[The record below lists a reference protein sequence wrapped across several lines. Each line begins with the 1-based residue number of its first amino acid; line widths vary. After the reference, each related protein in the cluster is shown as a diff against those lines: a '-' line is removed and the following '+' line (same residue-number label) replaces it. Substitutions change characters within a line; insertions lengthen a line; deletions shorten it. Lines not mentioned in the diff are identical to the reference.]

1 MLEDQSRRFRQLGHV
16 GQFDMHKLIF
26 VLLVTCWVPVL
37 NAEQKSSAP
46 SLKLS
51 PEVRARCLKE
61 LRTTMRSDEFWP
73 SIHAA
78 EGLTLAGQG
87 KEVRAFLA
95 PKLADVPDDQKR
107 CGVVRELVRAGDV
120 KQGKIM
126 LDILDK
132 KDDFGHV
139 HAAESL
145 YKIKQVGNGKALTRA
160 MRQTKNPTLRLMAAG
175 AMTRKNNKEAFAL
188 LRESVNDKKLDNAR
202 IAVWLLGRV
211 GDKSDISSL
220 KKRMASIDDP
230 FARCYFEHALA
241 ALGDK
246 SGQAALLRNL
256 TSKDARLRVYAATF
270 AGDVKLTAAGPALI
284 KLLDDENIDIR
295 ARAAQSLLVLS
306 RG

>member
-1 MLEDQSRRFRQLGHV
+1 MKQLV
-16 GQFDMHKLIF
+16 CVLAIVSFTSLI
-26 VLLVTCWVPVL
+26 
-37 NAEQKSSAP
+37 NAEPKSASVP
-46 SLKLS
+46 LKLS
-51 PEVRARCLKE
+51 PEIRAKCLKE
-61 LRTTMRSDEFWP
+61 LRTTMHSDEFWP

-87 KEVRAFLA
+87 KEVRAFLT

-120 KQGKIM
+120 KRAKIM
-126 LDILDK
+126 LEILDK
-132 KDDFGHV
+132 ADDFGHV

-175 AMTRKNNKEAFAL
+175 AMTSKNNKEAFAL
-188 LRESVNDKKLDNAR
+188 LRESVNDKKVDNAR
-202 IAVWLLGRV
+202 IAVWILARV
-211 GDKSDISSL
+211 GNRKDIPQL
-220 KKRMASIDDP
+220 RKRMQSIDDP
-230 FARCYFEHALA
+230 FARCYFDHALA
-241 ALGDK
+241 ALGEK

-270 AGDVKLTAAGPALI
+270 AGDANLTSAGPLLI
-284 KLLDDENIDIR
+284 KLLGDENIDVR

-306 RG
+306 RQEK